1 MATIESLYFST
12 ITAAID
18 KKQQLTVCIQDC
30 SGVRRK
36 SNFVNKVNAYASS
49 KNNIELRC
57 YAPTASVCPVYG
69 DDDIEEFKTAHTM
82 FGISTVIEDDRV
94 PSNIF

>member
-12 ITAAID
+12 ITTAID

-36 SNFVNKVNAYASS
+36 SYVFNKVNAYASS
-49 KNNIELRC
+49 KNNIEISC
-57 YAPTASVCPVYG
+57 YAPTALVCPVYG
-69 DDDIEEFKTAHTM
+69 DDDIEEFKTANTM
-82 FGISTVIEDDRV
+82 FGIYIDSYRR
-94 PSNIF
+94 